1 MIIMMEDASRH
12 YEQWNIAGL
21 FTNDNVEFIA

>member
-1 MIIMMEDASRH
+1 MMENVSRH
-12 YEQWNIAGL
+12 YEQWKIAGL